1 MFEDLTKKRFPY
13 YQYGADKKLKCYAVC
28 PECGNPIHIINLYG
42 AEMMQNE
49 IGLITT
55 YAKHT
60 RGRIA
65 GFKFWNQVEKEDC
78 SLYKP
83 TPLGNTD
90 VKHNDEYSQE
100 LKDLI
105 EKNKKNIFKD
115 IREII
120 SVNLSILIINRS
132 YDSFINSH
140 AYTYKAVTKYNIP
153 YAMLYYQQSI
163 LLYGQYI
170 VPGIFGDWISKQ
182 INEKSRFFEVKKLE
196 KL

>member
-1 MFEDLTKKRFPY
+1 MPTLFI
-13 YQYGADKKLKCYAVC
+13 Q
-28 PECGNPIHIINLYG
+28 H
-42 AEMMQNE
+42 Q
-49 IGLITT
+49 
-55 YAKHT
+55 
-60 RGRIA
+60 
-65 GFKFWNQVEKEDC
+65 FWNQVEKEDC